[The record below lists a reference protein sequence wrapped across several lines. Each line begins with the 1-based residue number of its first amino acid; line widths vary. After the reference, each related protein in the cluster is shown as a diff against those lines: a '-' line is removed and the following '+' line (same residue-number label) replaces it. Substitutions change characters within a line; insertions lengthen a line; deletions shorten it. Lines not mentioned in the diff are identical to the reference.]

1 MKLVA
6 CFFALLLIS
15 GIYAAS
21 AGSIITLDV
30 NADKLSPG
38 QIVQLNGSVDDS
50 LAGKPVGIEVQ
61 DPEGHVILIRTV
73 TSDSYGN
80 FTLKFKIPSST
91 ALGKLDIAATIEI
104 DGQAFSES
112 ITKRLLVYIFKLI
125 YRERRINNNLRNYN

>member
-1 MKLVA
+1 MKLIA

-21 AGSIITLDV
+21 AGSIITLDI
-30 NADKLSPG
+30 NADKVSPG

-91 ALGKLDIAATIEI
+91 ALGKLDIIATIEI
-104 DGQAFSES
+104 DGQAISGG
-112 ITKRLLVYIFKLI
+112 KRGDLTFRLQKY
-125 YRERRINNNLRNYN
+125 YREKLAKLYPEKVIK